1 MRPDAAMAAFTAP
14 IRAAMAPFHDGQ
26 PTVRD
31 VDNLKTAI
39 RSVAATRFRLENDAA
54 AALSRSDA
62 LQAGLSK
69 NPLPATVEMVATHRD
84 YSKSLATMAVELL
97 GLEGALRTTVQRHKR
112 ENEVIG

>member
-26 PTVRD
+26 PTARD
-31 VDNLKTAI
+31 VGNLRTAI
-39 RSVAATRFRLENDAA
+39 SSVETTRLRFEDDAA
-54 AALSRSDA
+54 QALARSAALA
-62 LQAGLSK
+62 AGLSE

-97 GLEGALRTTVQRHKR
+97 GLEGALRTTVQRHQK
-112 ENEVIG
+112 EDGII